1 VLAACGLIACA
12 GDSHDPAGPAHDASA
27 HAYDDDFQGCPDG
40 IPSVAPGLHG
50 AGEQL
55 AVSVV
60 AAMPEEPE
68 RYINQW
74 TVELERLD
82 GAPDPDAVIVRGE
95 TFMPIHGHDGRLQPE
110 AGALPLPG
118 RFEVDRLNF
127 TMRGPWEVRLWLRS
141 GAGDDDYVVI
151 DVCVAR

>member
-1 VLAACGLIACA
+1 LR
-12 GDSHDPAGPAHDASA
+12 S
-27 HAYDDDFQGCPDG
+27 
-40 IPSVAPGLHG
+40 

-82 GAPDPDAVIVRGE
+82 GASDPDAAIVRGE
-95 TFMPIHGHDGRLQPE
+95 TFMPIHGHDGRVQPNIS
-110 AGALPLPG
+110 ALSDPG
-118 RFEVDRLNF
+118 RFEIDRLNF
-127 TMRGPWEVRLWLRS
+127 TMRGPWEVHLWLRS
-141 GAGDDDYVVI
+141 GTGDDDYVVI